1 MSDDVF
7 KQRVANLRLHGVL
20 AHWSELATADWLPQL
35 VAWEE
40 EERTRR
46 SLEKR
51 IKDARIGHFK
61 PLADYDWTWPKR
73 CDRAA
78 IEEIVGMGGWAA
90 SCGVRAFPTP
100 TNSRNLYFTRGGTT

>member
-1 MSDDVF
+1 MSDDLF
-7 KQRVANLRLHGVL
+7 KQRIANLRLHGVL

-51 IKDARIGHFK
+51 MRDLRAVWRSE
-61 PLADYDWTWPKR
+61 AKR
-73 CDRAA
+73 
-78 IEEIVGMGGWAA
+78 
-90 SCGVRAFPTP
+90 VRMVST
-100 TNSRNLYFTRGGTT
+100 